1 MDGFKDRIRL
11 ALRNVSLDVIA
22 EQRHFVNI
30 TLKAI
35 LIYGLTYKNE
45 YQAEYFPSFCFG
57 RIISISNRGRKSS
70 SEEESIMIIPLFV
83 AISL

>member
-35 LIYGLTYKNE
+35 LIYGSPIRMNTKQNI
-45 YQAEYFPSFCFG
+45 FPVFVSG
-57 RIISISNRGRKSS
+57 A
-70 SEEESIMIIPLFV
+70 LFPYPIVV
-83 AISL
+83 ARVPAKKKAL